1 MNEKCKSDR
10 YNDIINLPY
19 PMSTKHKRMPMSN
32 RAAQFAP
39 FAALAGYDTEILE
52 TARLT
57 ENKTELSDDEKEL
70 LNYKLNF
77 INENIKNKSII
88 SVTYFVAD
96 KKKNGGKYI
105 EQTGVVK
112 CIDDYEYKLIM
123 ENDVVVYFNDI
134 LDITSD

>member
-1 MNEKCKSDR
+1 MIENNDSEK

-19 PMSTKHKRMPMSN
+19 PMSTKHKRMSMSN

-39 FAALAGYDTEILE
+39 FSVLAGYESEILE

-57 ENKTELSDDEKEL
+57 ENKIELSEDKKDL
-70 LNYKLNF
+70 LNYRLNV
-77 INENIKNKSII
+77 INENLKNKPII

-105 EQTGVVK
+105 KQTGVVK
-112 CIDDYEYKLIM
+112 CIDDYEQKLIM